1 MKKTEKSK
9 KKTKSF
15 NRKTKSMVNLA
26 LKYRPQTLDS
36 FIGQEHLLA
45 RGAVLRKLIEADAL
59 PHIFLYGPPGCG
71 KTSLARIIAINLE
84 RPFYE
89 MNATTLKIEDLR
101 KLFKAHANAL
111 QKPLIFIDE
120 VHRLSKNQQEVLL
133 PFMENQA
140 ALIIGAST
148 ENPFYS
154 LTAAMRSRSHLF
166 ELKSI
171 QEKELL
177 AFLENII
184 SLENID
190 IEDEVKEYLVFS
202 STGDV
207 RAMLNLLE
215 SASVV
220 KSPITLDILKQ
231 IRPHAMQ
238 AGSSES
244 ESHYE
249 LTSAMIKSI
258 RGSDIDASIYYLAR
272 LIDGGEPA
280 EFIARRL
287 AILAS
292 EDIGN
297 ANPPALN
304 LASSTL
310 NIVKHIGYPEA
321 RISLSQ
327 LVIYL
332 ASSPKSNTAYLAINA
347 ALNDIQNGQIY
358 PIPSHLKTHAKSYL
372 YPHDYNGWVEQSYL
386 TSSRKYY
393 HTKKMGFE
401 KTLWQWHEK
410 IIN

>member
-1 MKKTEKSK
+1 MLN
-9 KKTKSF
+9 F
-15 NRKTKSMVNLA
+15 A
-26 LKYRPQTLDS
+26 LKYRPKSLDE
-36 FIGQEHLLA
+36 IAGQSHLL
-45 RGAVLRKLIEADAL
+45 GENSVLRKLIVSDHL
-59 PHIFLYGPPGCG
+59 SHTFFYGPPGCG
-71 KTSLARIIAINLE
+71 KTTLARIIATELD

-89 MNATTLKIEDLR
+89 MNATSLKIEELR
-101 KLFKAHANAL
+101 KIFKEHQHAL

-133 PFMENQA
+133 PFMENA
-140 ALIIGAST
+140 SALIIGAST
-148 ENPFYS
+148 ENPYYS

-166 ELKSI
+166 QLEALSVEEMQHFLEPI
-171 QEKELL
+171 LEKEKITLTEE
-177 AFLENII
+177 AR
-184 SLENID
+184 S
-190 IEDEVKEYLVFS
+190 YLIFS
-202 STGDV
+202 SGGDV

-215 SASVV
+215 SAHAVE
-220 KSPITLDILKQ
+220 SPITEKTLKQ

-258 RGSDIDASIYYLAR
+258 RGSDIDAAVYYLAR
-272 LIDGGEPA
+272 LIEGGEPA

-304 LASSTL
+304 LAASTL
-310 NIVKHIGYPEA
+310 SIVKHIGYPEA

-332 ASSPKSNTAYLAINA
+332 ASSPKSNAAYMAINHA
-347 ALNDIQNGQIY
+347 QKAIKEGEIH
-358 PIPSHLKTHAKSYL
+358 PIPDHIKTHAKTYL
-372 YPHDYNGWVEQSYL
+372 YPHDFGGWVQQSYL
-386 TSSRKYY
+386 SKPLHFYDTQQI
-393 HTKKMGFE
+393 GFE

-410 IIN
+410 ISSEHSAKQ

>member
-1 MKKTEKSK
+1 MT
-9 KKTKSF
+9 
-15 NRKTKSMVNLA
+15 NLA
-26 LKYRPQTLDS
+26 LKYRPKLLDEI
-36 FIGQEHLLA
+36 IGQEDLLGKN
-45 RGAVLRKLIEADAL
+45 GALRKLIESKSM

-71 KTSLARIIAINLE
+71 KTTLARIMASELD

-101 KLFKAHANAL
+101 KIFKEYDNAL

-133 PFMENQA
+133 PFMENDS

-148 ENPFYS
+148 QNPYYS
-154 LTAAMRSRSHLF
+154 LSSATRSRSHLF
-166 ELKSI
+166 ELKAINNEVMHKHLEKVI
-171 QEKELL
+171 QLEKIKAEKE
-177 AFLENII
+177 A
-184 SLENID
+184 
-190 IEDEVKEYLVFS
+190 KEYLVFS
-202 STGDV
+202 SSGDV
-207 RAMLNLLE
+207 RAMLNLLK
-215 SASVV
+215 SAATIEQIITV
-220 KSPITLDILKQ
+220 KTLKK
-231 IRPHAMQ
+231 IRPHALQ
-238 AGSSES
+238 AGSAES

-304 LASSTL
+304 LANSTL
-310 NIVKHIGYPEA
+310 NIVKHIAYPEA
-321 RISLSQ
+321 KISLSQ

-332 ASSPKSNTAYLAINA
+332 ASSPKSNSAYTAINA
-347 ALNDIQNGQIY
+347 ALKSIKEGEIH
-358 PIPSHLKTHAKSYL
+358 PIPTHLKTHAQTYI
-372 YPHDYNGWVEQSYL
+372 YPHDFGGWVEQSYMNEVL
-386 TSSRKYY
+386 HFYK
-393 HTKKMGFE
+393 TKNIGFE
-401 KTLWQWHEK
+401 KTLTQWHEK
-410 IIN
+410 IKNIHKKS

>member
-1 MKKTEKSK
+1 
-9 KKTKSF
+9 
-15 NRKTKSMVNLA
+15 MVNLA
-26 LKYRPQTLDS
+26 LTYRPKTLDDL
-36 FIGQEHLLA
+36 IGQRHLL
-45 RGAVLRKLIEADAL
+45 GKEAVLRKLIESDAL
-59 PHIFLYGPPGCG
+59 PHTFLYGPPGCG
-71 KTSLARIIAINLE
+71 KTTIARVIASILD

-101 KLFKAHANAL
+101 KIFKEYTNAL

-133 PFMENQA
+133 PFMENNA

-148 ENPFYS
+148 ENPYYS

-166 ELKSI
+166 ALESI
-171 QEKELL
+171 SEKEML
-177 AFLENII
+177 AYLEKIL
-184 SLENID
+184 SLEGTSVD
-190 IEDEVKEYLVFS
+190 TEAKEYLVFS
-202 STGDV
+202 SGGDV

-215 SASVV
+215 SASAISATV
-220 KSPITLDILKQ
+220 TLDTLKQ

-238 AGSSES
+238 AGSAES

-332 ASSPKSNTAYLAINA
+332 ASSPKSNSAYMAINH
-347 ALNDIQNGQIY
+347 ALKAIKEGEIY
-358 PIPSHLKTHAKSYL
+358 PIPSHIKTHAKSYL
-372 YPHDYNGWVEQSYL
+372 YPHDYQGWVKQSYL
-386 TSSRKYY
+386 SKPLHFYE
-393 HTKKMGFE
+393 TKQIAFE
-401 KTLWQWHEK
+401 KKLFQWHEK
-410 IIN
+410 ITKS

>member
-1 MKKTEKSK
+1 ML
-9 KKTKSF
+9 
-15 NRKTKSMVNLA
+15 NLA
-26 LKYRPQTLDS
+26 LKYRPKTLDEL
-36 FIGQEHLLA
+36 IGQVHLLGDSA
-45 RGAVLRKLIEADAL
+45 ILRKLITTDTL
-59 PHIFLYGPPGCG
+59 SHTFFYGPPGCG
-71 KTSLARIIAINLE
+71 KTTLARVIASMLDK
-84 RPFYE
+84 PFYE

-101 KLFKAHANAL
+101 KIFKEYTNAL

-148 ENPFYS
+148 ENPYYS

-166 ELKSI
+166 ELEAIDEALMYLYLEKI
-171 QEKELL
+171 MQQEEIKAEKE
-177 AFLENII
+177 A
-184 SLENID
+184 
-190 IEDEVKEYLVFS
+190 KEYLVFS
-202 STGDV
+202 SGGDV

-215 SASVV
+215 SANAVE
-220 KSPITLDILKQ
+220 SPITLNTLKQ

-272 LIDGGEPA
+272 LIEGGEPA

-287 AILAS
+287 TILAS

-332 ASSPKSNTAYLAINA
+332 ASSPKSNSAYMAINSA
-347 ALNDIQNGQIY
+347 QKDIKNGEIH
-358 PIPSHLKTHAKSYL
+358 PIPSHIKTHAKTYL
-372 YPHDYNGWVEQSYL
+372 YPHDFGGWVEQSYL
-386 TSSRKYY
+386 TVPKKYY
-393 HTKKMGFE
+393 DTKQIGFE
-401 KTLWQWHEK
+401 KTLWEWHEK
-410 IIN
+410 IKSK

>member
-1 MKKTEKSK
+1 
-9 KKTKSF
+9 
-15 NRKTKSMVNLA
+15 MVNLA
-26 LKYRPQTLDS
+26 LKYRPKTLDEL
-36 FIGQEHLLA
+36 IGQSHLLDSD
-45 RGAVLRKLIEADAL
+45 AVLRKLIESDAL
-59 PHIFLYGPPGCG
+59 PHTFLYGPPGCG
-71 KTSLARIIAINLE
+71 KTTIARVIATILE

-101 KLFKAHANAL
+101 KIFKAYTNAL

-133 PFMENQA
+133 PFMENNA

-148 ENPFYS
+148 ENPYYS

-166 ELKSI
+166 ELESI
-171 QEKELL
+171 SEKEMYTY
-177 AFLENII
+177 LEKIL
-184 SLENID
+184 SLEKIS
-190 IEDEVKEYLVFS
+190 IEEEAKEYLVFS
-202 STGDV
+202 SGGDV

-215 SASVV
+215 SASSIDSEV
-220 KSPITLDILKQ
+220 TLERLKQ

-292 EDIGN
+292 EDVGN

-332 ASSPKSNTAYLAINA
+332 ASSPKSNSAYMAINS
-347 ALNDIQNGQIY
+347 ALKAIKDGEIL
-358 PIPSHLKTHAKSYL
+358 PIPPHIKTHAKNYL
-372 YPHDYNGWVEQSYL
+372 YPHDYQGWVKQSYL
-386 TSSRKYY
+386 SKPLRFYETQQI
-393 HTKKMGFE
+393 GFE
-401 KTLWQWHEK
+401 KTLYGWHEK
-410 IIN
+410 IKQK

>member
-1 MKKTEKSK
+1 
-9 KKTKSF
+9 
-15 NRKTKSMVNLA
+15 MVNLA
-26 LKYRPQTLDS
+26 LKYRPKNLDDL
-36 FIGQEHLLA
+36 IGQSHLL
-45 RGAVLRKLIEADAL
+45 GKNSVLRKLIESDAL
-59 PHIFLYGPPGCG
+59 PHAFFYGPPGCG
-71 KTSLARIIAINLE
+71 KTTIARVIASMLD

-101 KLFKAHANAL
+101 KIFKEYTNAL

-133 PFMENQA
+133 PFMENNA

-148 ENPFYS
+148 ENPYYS

-166 ELKSI
+166 ELESI
-171 QEKELL
+171 SEKEMAAYLETIL
-177 AFLENII
+177 FQENIAV
-184 SLENID
+184 E
-190 IEDEVKEYLVFS
+190 EAAKEYLVFS
-202 STGDV
+202 SGGDV

-215 SASVV
+215 SASA
-220 KSPITLDILKQ
+220 ITPSSLTLEILKQ

-272 LIDGGEPA
+272 LIEGGEPA

-332 ASSPKSNTAYLAINA
+332 ASSPKSNAAYMAINS
-347 ALNDIQNGQIY
+347 ALTAIKEGEIH
-358 PIPSHLKTHAKSYL
+358 PIPTHIKTHAKSYL
-372 YPHDYNGWVEQSYL
+372 YPHDYQGWVKQSYL
-386 TSSRKYY
+386 SKPLSFYA
-393 HTKKMGFE
+393 TKQIGFE
-401 KTLWQWHEK
+401 KQLFQWHEK
-410 IIN
+410 ITIT

>member
-1 MKKTEKSK
+1 MA
-9 KKTKSF
+9 
-15 NRKTKSMVNLA
+15 NLA
-26 LKYRPQTLDS
+26 LKYRPNTLDGI
-36 FIGQEHLLA
+36 IGQPHLLGEKA
-45 RGAVLRKLIEADAL
+45 ILQKLIAAGTL
-59 PHIFLYGPPGCG
+59 SHTFFYGPPGCG
-71 KTSLARIIAINLE
+71 KTTLARVIASILE

-101 KLFKAHANAL
+101 KIFKEYTNAL

-148 ENPFYS
+148 ENPYYS

-166 ELKSI
+166 QLEAVS
-171 QEKELL
+171 QKELHAYL
-177 AFLENII
+177 DHILRSEEII
-184 SLENID
+184 AEKD
-190 IEDEVKEYLVFS
+190 AREYLVFS
-202 STGDV
+202 SSGDV

-215 SASVV
+215 SAAAVE
-220 KSPITLDILKQ
+220 SPVTLATLKQ

-258 RGSDIDASIYYLAR
+258 RGSDIDASLYYLAR
-272 LIDGGEPA
+272 LVEGGEPA

-332 ASSPKSNTAYLAINA
+332 ASSPKSNSAYMAINSALKDIA
-347 ALNDIQNGQIY
+347 AGEIH
-358 PIPSHLKTHAKSYL
+358 PIPSHIKTHAKNYL
-372 YPHDYNGWVEQSYL
+372 YPHDFNGWVKQTYL
-386 TSSRKYY
+386 SIPKKYY
-393 HTKKMGFE
+393 DTKQIGFE

-410 IIN
+410 ITSG

>member
-1 MKKTEKSK
+1 
-9 KKTKSF
+9 
-15 NRKTKSMVNLA
+15 MVNLA
-26 LKYRPQTLDS
+26 LKYRPKTLDEL
-36 FIGQEHLLA
+36 IGQPQLLA
-45 RGAVLRKLIEADAL
+45 EDAVLRKLIENDAL
-59 PHIFLYGPPGCG
+59 PHTFFYGPPGCG
-71 KTSLARIIAINLE
+71 KTTIARVIANILD

-89 MNATTLKIEDLR
+89 MNATSLKIEDLR
-101 KLFKAHANAL
+101 KIFKEYTNAL

-133 PFMENQA
+133 PFMENNA

-148 ENPFYS
+148 ENPYYS

-166 ELKSI
+166 ELTSI
-171 QEKELL
+171 SEEEMLTYLEKILH
-177 AFLENII
+177 
-184 SLENID
+184 LENID
-190 IEDEVKEYLVFS
+190 INKEAKEYLVFS
-202 STGDV
+202 SGGDV

-215 SASVV
+215 SAAAIT
-220 KSPITLDILKQ
+220 SPITLETLKQ

-332 ASSPKSNTAYLAINA
+332 ASSPKSNSAYMAINN
-347 ALNDIQNGQIY
+347 ALKAIKEGEIH
-358 PIPSHLKTHAKSYL
+358 PIPSHIKTHAKDYL
-372 YPHDYNGWVEQSYL
+372 YPHDFNGWIKQSYL
-386 TSSRKYY
+386 SKSQHFYE
-393 HTKKMGFE
+393 TKQIGFE
-401 KTLWQWHEK
+401 KQLFQWHEK
-410 IIN
+410 ITQP

>member
-1 MKKTEKSK
+1 
-9 KKTKSF
+9 
-15 NRKTKSMVNLA
+15 MVNFA
-26 LKYRPQTLDS
+26 LKYRPKTLDD
-36 FIGQEHLLA
+36 ILGQAHLLA
-45 RGAVLRKLIEADAL
+45 KEAPLRKLIQADAL
-59 PHIFLYGPPGCG
+59 PHSFFSGPPGCG
-71 KTSLARIIAINLE
+71 KTTLSRVIATELDK
-84 RPFYE
+84 PFYE
-89 MNATTLKIEDLR
+89 MNATTLKIDDLR
-101 KLFKAHANAL
+101 KIFKEHANAL

-133 PFMENQA
+133 PFMENNA

-148 ENPFYS
+148 ENPYFS

-166 ELKSI
+166 ELKAVK
-171 QEKELL
+171 QEEMQNYLSKILE
-177 AFLENII
+177 LENITV
-184 SLENID
+184 E
-190 IEDEVKEYLVFS
+190 EDAKEYLSFS
-202 STGDV
+202 SGGDV

-215 SASVV
+215 SA
-220 KSPITLDILKQ
+220 KHITQPITLSTLKQ

-244 ESHYE
+244 ESHYD

-258 RGSDIDASIYYLAR
+258 RGSDIDASVYYLAR

-332 ASSPKSNTAYLAINA
+332 ASSPKSNSAYLAINS
-347 ALNDIQNGQIY
+347 ALSAIEEGAIH
-358 PIPSHLKTHAKSYL
+358 PIPSHLKTHAKTYL
-372 YPHDYNGWVEQSYL
+372 YPHDFGGWVQQSYL
-386 TSSRKYY
+386 STPLHFYQ
-393 HTKKMGFE
+393 TQQIGFE
-401 KTLWQWHEK
+401 KTLWQWHDK
-410 IIN
+410 IKSSK

>member
-1 MKKTEKSK
+1 
-9 KKTKSF
+9 
-15 NRKTKSMVNLA
+15 MVNLA
-26 LKYRPQTLDS
+26 LKYRPKTLDEL
-36 FIGQEHLLA
+36 IGQPHLLGQDA
-45 RGAVLRKLIEADAL
+45 ILRKLINANAL
-59 PHIFLYGPPGCG
+59 PHTFLYGPPGCG
-71 KTSLARIIAINLE
+71 KTTIARVIASLLD

-101 KLFKAHANAL
+101 KIFKEYNNAL

-133 PFMENQA
+133 PFMENNA

-148 ENPFYS
+148 ENPYYS

-166 ELKSI
+166 ELTSI
-171 QEKELL
+171 SEDEMLRYLEKVST
-177 AFLENII
+177 LENIA
-184 SLENID
+184 LE
-190 IEDEVKEYLVFS
+190 VAAKEYLVFS
-202 STGDV
+202 SGGDV

-215 SASVV
+215 SASTIT
-220 KSPITLDILKQ
+220 SPITLSTLKQ
-231 IRPHAMQ
+231 LRPHVMQ

-332 ASSPKSNTAYLAINA
+332 ASSPKSNSAYMAINT
-347 ALNDIQNGQIY
+347 ALQSIKEGEIH
-358 PIPSHLKTHAKSYL
+358 PIPTHIKTHAKNYK
-372 YPHDYNGWVEQSYL
+372 YPHDYCGWVKQSYL
-386 TSSRKYY
+386 IKPLSFY
-393 HTKKMGFE
+393 HSKQIGFE
-401 KTLWQWHEK
+401 KQLFQWHEK
-410 IIN
+410 ITKP

>member
-1 MKKTEKSK
+1 MPA
-9 KKTKSF
+9 
-15 NRKTKSMVNLA
+15 LA
-26 LKYRPQTLDS
+26 LKYRPKTLNDL
-36 FIGQEHLLA
+36 IGQAHLL
-45 RGAVLRKLIEADAL
+45 GDSAVLRKLIQADTL
-59 PHIFLYGPPGCG
+59 PHVFFYGPPGCG
-71 KTSLARIIAINLE
+71 KTTLARVIASILDK
-84 RPFYE
+84 PFYE

-101 KLFKAHANAL
+101 KIFKEYANAL

-133 PFMENQA
+133 PFMENNA

-148 ENPFYS
+148 ENPYYS

-166 ELKSI
+166 ELNAISQDDMSNYLDLIIKI
-171 QEKELL
+171 
-177 AFLENII
+177 ENIT
-184 SLENID
+184 LEPD
-190 IEDEVKEYLVFS
+190 AHEYLVFS
-202 STGDV
+202 SGGDV

-215 SASVV
+215 SAHAVEAL
-220 KSPITLDILKQ
+220 ITLKTLKQ

-332 ASSPKSNTAYLAINA
+332 ASSPKSNSAYLAINN
-347 ALNDIQNGQIY
+347 ALNAIKEGQVH
-358 PIPSHLKTHAKSYL
+358 PIPPHIKTHAKTYI
-372 YPHDYNGWVEQSYL
+372 YPHDHGGWVEQSYL
-386 TSSRKYY
+386 STPLHFYQ
-393 HTKKMGFE
+393 TQQIGFE
-401 KTLWQWHEK
+401 KTLWQWHTK
-410 IIN
+410 IKSIQR

>member
-1 MKKTEKSK
+1 MN
-9 KKTKSF
+9 F
-15 NRKTKSMVNLA
+15 A
-26 LKYRPQTLDS
+26 LKYRPKNLDD
-36 FIGQEHLLA
+36 ILGQSHLLSKDA
-45 RGAVLRKLIEADAL
+45 PLRKLIEADVL
-59 PHIFLYGPPGCG
+59 PHSFFSGPPGCG
-71 KTSLARIIAINLE
+71 KTTLSRVIATELG

-89 MNATTLKIEDLR
+89 LNATTLKVEDLR
-101 KLFKAHANAL
+101 KIFKEHVNAL

-133 PFMENQA
+133 PFMENNA

-148 ENPFYS
+148 GNPYFS

-166 ELKSI
+166 ELKAVS
-171 QEKELL
+171 QKEMQTYLDKIL
-177 AFLENII
+177 
-184 SLENID
+184 SLENIHA
-190 IEDEVKEYLVFS
+190 EEVAKEYLSFS
-202 STGDV
+202 SGGDV

-215 SASVV
+215 SA
-220 KSPITLDILKQ
+220 KHIDQPITLSTLKQ

-244 ESHYE
+244 ESHYD

-332 ASSPKSNTAYLAINA
+332 ASSPKSNAAYIAINS
-347 ALNDIQNGQIY
+347 ALASIKEGETSSMPPY
-358 PIPSHLKTHAKSYL
+358 LKTNADGYL
-372 YPHDYNGWVEQSYL
+372 YPHDFGGWVKQSYL
-386 TSSRKYY
+386 SKPKPYY
-393 HTKKMGFE
+393 QTQQIGFE
-401 KTLWQWHEK
+401 KTLWLWHEK
-410 IIN
+410 IRKA

>member
-1 MKKTEKSK
+1 
-9 KKTKSF
+9 
-15 NRKTKSMVNLA
+15 MVHFA
-26 LKYRPQTLDS
+26 LKYRPKKLEELV
-36 FIGQEHLLA
+36 GQSHLA
-45 RGAVLRKLIEADAL
+45 GPDAVLQKLIETENL
-59 PHIFLYGPPGCG
+59 SHTFFYGPPGCG
-71 KTSLARIIAINLE
+71 KTTLARIIASELQ

-89 MNATTLKIEDLR
+89 MNATSLKIEELR
-101 KLFKAHANAL
+101 KIFKEYHNAL

-133 PFMENQA
+133 PFMETNA

-148 ENPFYS
+148 ENPYYS

-166 ELKSI
+166 ELHAVH
-171 QEKELL
+171 EKEM
-177 AFLENII
+177 AVYLEKII
-184 SLENID
+184 ALEALNVEAD
-190 IEDEVKEYLVFS
+190 AKEYLVFS
-202 STGDV
+202 SGGDV

-215 SASVV
+215 SAKAIAESI
-220 KSPITLDILKQ
+220 SLPTLKQ

-258 RGSDIDASIYYLAR
+258 RGSDIDAAVYYLAR
-272 LIDGGEPA
+272 LVEGGEPA

-287 AILAS
+287 TILAS

-332 ASSPKSNTAYLAINA
+332 ASSPKSNSAYMAINN
-347 ALNDIQNGQIY
+347 ALNAIKAGEIH
-358 PIPSHLKTHAKSYL
+358 PIPDHIKTHAKDYL
-372 YPHDYNGWVEQSYL
+372 YPHDHGGWVKQSYL
-386 TSSRKYY
+386 SKPLHFYKTDKI
-393 HTKKMGFE
+393 GFE
-401 KTLWQWHEK
+401 KTLFEWHEK
-410 IIN
+410 IISR

>member
-1 MKKTEKSK
+1 ML
-9 KKTKSF
+9 
-15 NRKTKSMVNLA
+15 NLA
-26 LKYRPQTLDS
+26 LKYRPKTLDEL
-36 FIGQEHLLA
+36 IGQAHLLGTDA
-45 RGAVLRKLIEADAL
+45 ILRKLITTDTL
-59 PHIFLYGPPGCG
+59 SHTFFYGPPGCG
-71 KTSLARIIAINLE
+71 KTTLARVIASMLDK
-84 RPFYE
+84 PFYE

-101 KLFKAHANAL
+101 KIFKEYTNAL

-133 PFMENQA
+133 PFMENHA

-148 ENPFYS
+148 ENPYYS

-166 ELKSI
+166 KLEAI
-171 QEKELL
+171 DQKELSAYL
-177 AFLENII
+177 DTIILLENITV
-184 SLENID
+184 
-190 IEDEVKEYLVFS
+190 EDDAKEYLVFS
-202 STGDV
+202 SGGDV

-215 SASVV
+215 SAGAAE
-220 KSPITLDILKQ
+220 SPVTLATLKQ

-272 LIDGGEPA
+272 LIEGGEPA

-310 NIVKHIGYPEA
+310 NIIKHIGYPEA

-332 ASSPKSNTAYLAINA
+332 ASSPKSNSAYMAINTALKDIA
-347 ALNDIQNGQIY
+347 AGAIH
-358 PIPSHLKTHAKSYL
+358 PIPTHIKTHAKAYL
-372 YPHDYNGWVEQSYL
+372 YPHDFNGWVKQSYL
-386 TSSRKYY
+386 SLPKKYY
-393 HTKKMGFE
+393 HSKKIGFE
-401 KTLWQWHEK
+401 KTLSLWHEK
-410 IIN
+410 IKSTKT

>member
-1 MKKTEKSK
+1 MSN
-9 KKTKSF
+9 F
-15 NRKTKSMVNLA
+15 A
-26 LKYRPQTLDS
+26 FKYRPKTLDEI
-36 FIGQEHLLA
+36 IGQDHLL
-45 RGAVLRKLIEADAL
+45 GKEGILRKLIEADAL
-59 PHIFLYGPPGCG
+59 PHTFFTGPPGSG
-71 KTSLARIIAINLE
+71 KTSLARVISTLLE

-101 KLFKAHANAL
+101 KIFKEYANAL

-133 PFMENQA
+133 PFMETNA

-148 ENPFYS
+148 ENPYYS
-154 LTAAMRSRSHLF
+154 LTAAMRSRSHILA
-166 ELKSI
+166 LNSI
-171 QEKELL
+171 SNININKYLVSIIKLEKITLT
-177 AFLENII
+177 
-184 SLENID
+184 
-190 IEDEVKEYLVFS
+190 DEALEYLVFS
-202 STGDV
+202 SGGDV

-215 SASVV
+215 SAAAIA
-220 KSPITLDILKQ
+220 SPITVKILKQ

-332 ASSPKSNTAYLAINA
+332 ASSPKSNAAYIAINA
-347 ALNDIQNGQIY
+347 ALKAIKAGEIY
-358 PIPSHLKTHAKSYL
+358 PIPSNLKSYAKT
-372 YPHDYNGWVEQSYL
+372 YKSPHNFGGWVPQKYL
-386 TSSRKYY
+386 TNPLSFY
-393 HTKKMGFE
+393 HTQQIGFE
-401 KTLWQWHEK
+401 QTLWQWHEK
-410 IIN
+410 ILHS

>member
-1 MKKTEKSK
+1 ML
-9 KKTKSF
+9 
-15 NRKTKSMVNLA
+15 NLA
-26 LKYRPQTLDS
+26 LKYRPKTLDEL
-36 FIGQEHLLA
+36 IGQSHLLSE
-45 RGAVLRKLIEADAL
+45 GAVLRKLILNDAL

-71 KTSLARIIAINLE
+71 KTTLARVIASMLSK
-84 RPFYE
+84 PFYE

-101 KLFKAHANAL
+101 KIFKEYNNAL
-111 QKPLIFIDE
+111 EKPLIFIDE

-133 PFMENQA
+133 PFMEKQS

-148 ENPFYS
+148 ENPYYS

-166 ELKSI
+166 ELQSVS
-171 QEKELL
+171 EKELL
-177 AFLENII
+177 EYLKKILLLEN
-184 SLENID
+184 LT
-190 IEDEVKEYLVFS
+190 IEEEAQEYLIFS
-202 STGDV
+202 SGGDV

-215 SASVV
+215 SASAI
-220 KSPITLDILKQ
+220 KSPITLSILKQ

-258 RGSDIDASIYYLAR
+258 RGSDIDAAVYYLAR
-272 LIDGGEPA
+272 LIEGGEPA

-332 ASSPKSNTAYLAINA
+332 ASSPKSNAAYMAINHA
-347 ALNDIQNGQIY
+347 QKAIKEGEIH
-358 PIPSHLKTHAKSYL
+358 PIPSHIKTHAKNYL
-372 YPHDYNGWVEQSYL
+372 YPHDFGGWVKQAYL
-386 TSSRKYY
+386 DKPLHFYQTSQI
-393 HTKKMGFE
+393 GFE

-410 IIN
+410 IKSSK

>member
-1 MKKTEKSK
+1 M
-9 KKTKSF
+9 
-15 NRKTKSMVNLA
+15 
-26 LKYRPQTLDS
+26 LDDL
-36 FIGQEHLLA
+36 IGQAHLL
-45 RGAVLRKLIEADAL
+45 GDTAVLRKLILSDTL
-59 PHIFLYGPPGCG
+59 PHVFFYGPPGCG
-71 KTSLARIIAINLE
+71 KTTLARIIASMLDK
-84 RPFYE
+84 PFYE

-101 KLFKAHANAL
+101 KIFKEYTNAL

-133 PFMENQA
+133 PFMENNA

-148 ENPFYS
+148 ENPYYS

-166 ELKSI
+166 ELQAISQDNMSTYLKQI
-171 QEKELL
+171 IKI
-177 AFLENII
+177 ENI
-184 SLENID
+184 SVEPD
-190 IEDEVKEYLVFS
+190 AEEYLVFS
-202 STGDV
+202 SGGDV

-215 SASVV
+215 SANTVADT
-220 KSPITLDILKQ
+220 ITLQILKQ

-332 ASSPKSNTAYLAINA
+332 ASSPKSNSAYLAINS
-347 ALNDIQNGQIY
+347 ALNAIKEGQVY
-358 PIPSHLKTHAKSYL
+358 PIPTHIKTHAKTYV
-372 YPHDYNGWVEQSYL
+372 YPHDFGGWVEQSYL
-386 TSSRKYY
+386 TTPLHFYQ
-393 HTKKMGFE
+393 TQQIGFE
-401 KTLWQWHEK
+401 KTLSQWYEK
-410 IIN
+410 IKSVKT

>member
-1 MKKTEKSK
+1 ML
-9 KKTKSF
+9 
-15 NRKTKSMVNLA
+15 NLA
-26 LKYRPQTLDS
+26 LKYRPKTLDEL
-36 FIGQEHLLA
+36 IGQTHLLGESA
-45 RGAVLRKLIEADAL
+45 ILRKLITTDAL
-59 PHIFLYGPPGCG
+59 SHTFFYGPPGCG
-71 KTSLARIIAINLE
+71 KTTLARVIASLLDK
-84 RPFYE
+84 PFYE

-101 KLFKAHANAL
+101 KIFKEYTNAL

-148 ENPFYS
+148 ENPYYS

-166 ELKSI
+166 ELESI
-171 QEKELL
+171 HEKELHAYL
-177 AFLENII
+177 DKIIQLEN
-184 SLENID
+184 LVV
-190 IEDEVKEYLVFS
+190 EDDAKEYLIFS
-202 STGDV
+202 SGGDV

-215 SASVV
+215 SANAVE
-220 KSPITLDILKQ
+220 SPITLNTLKQ

-238 AGSSES
+238 AGSAES

-258 RGSDIDASIYYLAR
+258 RGSDIDAAIYYLAR

-287 AILAS
+287 TILAS

-332 ASSPKSNTAYLAINA
+332 ASSPKSNSAYMAINS
-347 ALNDIQNGQIY
+347 ALKDIASGEIH
-358 PIPSHLKTHAKSYL
+358 PIPSHIKTHAKEYV
-372 YPHDYNGWVEQSYL
+372 YPHDFGGWVEQSYL
-386 TSSRKYY
+386 TVPKKYY
-393 HTKKMGFE
+393 HTKQIGFE

-410 IIN
+410 IKSKH

>member
-1 MKKTEKSK
+1 ML
-9 KKTKSF
+9 
-15 NRKTKSMVNLA
+15 NLA
-26 LKYRPQTLDS
+26 LHYRPKTLDEI
-36 FIGQEHLLA
+36 IGQESLLGSDA
-45 RGAVLRKLIEADAL
+45 ILRRMIEKDAL

-71 KTSLARIIAINLE
+71 KTTLARVIASTLD

-89 MNATTLKIEDLR
+89 LNATTLKIEELR
-101 KLFKAHANAL
+101 KIFKNYANAL

-133 PFMENQA
+133 PFMESQA

-148 ENPFYS
+148 ENPYYS

-166 ELKSI
+166 ELSAIDASDMKAYLQQVI
-171 QEKELL
+171 QK
-177 AFLENII
+177 ENISI
-184 SLENID
+184 DADALE
-190 IEDEVKEYLVFS
+190 YTVFS
-202 STGDV
+202 SSGDL
-207 RAMLNLLE
+207 RAALNLLE
-215 SASVV
+215 SAQIGGKV
-220 KSPITLDILKQ
+220 TLDILKQ

-238 AGSSES
+238 GGSSES

-258 RGSDIDASIYYLAR
+258 RGSDIDAALYYLAR
-272 LIDGGEPA
+272 LIEGGEPA

-297 ANPPALN
+297 ANPHALN

-321 RISLSQ
+321 RISLGQ

-332 ASSPKSNTAYLAINA
+332 ASSPKSNSAYEAINRA
-347 ALNDIQNGQIY
+347 QQAVKEGDID
-358 PIPSHLKTHAKSYL
+358 PIPNHIKTHAKSYL
-372 YPHDYNGWVEQSYL
+372 YPHSYGGWVDQKYL
-386 TSSRKYY
+386 IRPKSFY
-393 HTKKMGFE
+393 HTQQIGFE
-401 KTLWQWHEK
+401 KTLFEWHQK
-410 IIN
+410 IVTLLPNKS

>member
-1 MKKTEKSK
+1 MP
-9 KKTKSF
+9 
-15 NRKTKSMVNLA
+15 NLA
-26 LKYRPQTLDS
+26 LKYRPKTLDAL
-36 FIGQEHLLA
+36 IGQSHLLGGSA
-45 RGAVLRKLIEADAL
+45 ILRKLITTGTL
-59 PHIFLYGPPGCG
+59 SHTFFYGPPGCG
-71 KTSLARIIAINLE
+71 KTTLARVIATLLDK
-84 RPFYE
+84 PFYE

-101 KLFKAHANAL
+101 KIFKEYTNAL

-133 PFMENQA
+133 PFMENNA

-148 ENPFYS
+148 ENPYYS

-166 ELKSI
+166 ELESI
-171 QEKELL
+171 HEKELHTY
-177 AFLENII
+177 LEKII
-184 SLENID
+184 QLED
-190 IEDEVKEYLVFS
+190 LTIEENAKEYLVFS
-202 STGDV
+202 SGGDV

-215 SASVV
+215 SAAAVE
-220 KSPITLDILKQ
+220 SPITLSTLKQ

-238 AGSSES
+238 AGSAES

-332 ASSPKSNTAYLAINA
+332 ASSPKSNSAYMAINT
-347 ALNDIQNGQIY
+347 ALNSIKEGEIH
-358 PIPSHLKTHAKSYL
+358 PIPSHIKTHAKAYL
-372 YPHDYNGWVEQSYL
+372 YPHDFGGWVEQSYL
-386 TSSRKYY
+386 SVPKKYY
-393 HTKKMGFE
+393 ATRQIGFE
-401 KTLWQWHEK
+401 KTLWEWHEK
-410 IIN
+410 IKSK